1 MPFNLND
8 LDSLTFCRTITRGRN
23 IKLVLVVVQSSTLGM
38 SSKWISNELQ
48 KTCESSFLDC
58 DFKLLQGYQF
68 FIPVAFLYFTKKR
81 HASGYP
87 SLECDDMLCLG
98 SVGIDFLLG
107 ICCYQYIFFRIFHN
121 EGY

>member
-1 MPFNLND
+1 M
-8 LDSLTFCRTITRGRN
+8 
-23 IKLVLVVVQSSTLGM
+23 VQSSTLGM

-48 KTCESSFLDC
+48 NTCESSFLDC

-98 SVGIDFLLG
+98 SVGIDFLPG
-107 ICCYQYIFFRIFHN
+107 ICCYQYIFSGFFIMGDIDIIIMIRLQ
-121 EGY
+121 EGMKKLINFK